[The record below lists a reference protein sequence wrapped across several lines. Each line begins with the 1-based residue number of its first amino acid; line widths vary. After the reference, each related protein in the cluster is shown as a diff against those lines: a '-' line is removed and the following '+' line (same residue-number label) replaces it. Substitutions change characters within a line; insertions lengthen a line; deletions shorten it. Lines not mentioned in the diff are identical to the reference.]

1 MIENIAKTI
10 GYNIVRINLCEH
22 TDLADLFGTDLP
34 AESSIFETDTEVKLG
49 AFVWRDGPLLSALK
63 SPNTW
68 ILLDELNLAPQSVLE
83 GLNAI
88 LDHRGEV
95 YIPEL
100 NKTFK
105 LAQQTRIFATQNPH
119 RQGGGR
125 KGLPQS
131 FLNRFT
137 KVYLRKLEK
146 HDLQHVISH
155 NFGFL
160 EDIKMLKDF
169 KLLERMVEFSERVE
183 QGITNLE
190 FGYKGGP
197 FEANLRDILR
207 WCELITNPKIGYDL
221 KSINFKNFLLILFE
235 KMKLVYCQ
243 RLRTETDIDFLL
255 RIFGEIFKLN
265 VDEFEKES
273 REISLYWNDTDVFLN
288 DIQLSIEGRSL
299 KNDHAII
306 LSSQKEKL
314 KNVAECV
321 ILGKPIILCGPTD
334 CGKTKI
340 INTFCTIF
348 NKELQLDTIDDS
360 VTGSF
365 QQFDLNRVL
374 EEMWD
379 KIEKISFEKM
389 SQGNL
394 RLFELWREHELISNT
409 FETLEKETEI
419 EFFLR
424 RLDSIM
430 AILKQLKNACNLIT
444 SMEIDKMIHDINL
457 WEKFLHNS
465 SSSTLNTGGHFEW
478 VDSMIAK
485 SIKFG
490 HFICLEHINLVSSAI
505 LDRLNPVLEP
515 NGTLMISEKGKF

>member
-1 MIENIAKTI
+1 M
-10 GYNIVRINLCEH
+10 RINLCEH

-34 AESSIFETDTEVKLG
+34 AETSIFDSDTEVKLG
-49 AFVWRDGPLLSALK
+49 AFVWRDGPLLAALK

-105 LAQQTRIFATQNPH
+105 LGQQTRIFATQNPL

-146 HDLQHVISH
+146 RDLLHVISH
-155 NFGFL
+155 NFGSL
-160 EDIKMLKDF
+160 EDVESLRHF
-169 KLLERMVEFSERVE
+169 NLLEKMVEFSERVE
-183 QGITNLE
+183 HGITNLE

-207 WCELITNPKIGYDL
+207 WCELITNSKTGCN
-221 KSINFKNFLLILFE
+221 INEIKNINTFLLILYE

-243 RLRTETDIDFLL
+243 RMRAESDIDCVL
-255 RIFGEIFKLN
+255 RIFGEIFEVN

-288 DIQLSIEGRSL
+288 DIQLSRSL
-299 KNDHAII
+299 SSKKVDHAIL
-306 LSSQKEKL
+306 LSSQRQEL

-321 ILGKPIILCGPTD
+321 IMEKPLILCGPGD
-334 CGKTKI
+334 CGKTKV
-340 INTFCTIF
+340 INTFCTLF
-348 NKELQLDTIDDS
+348 NKDLQLDTIDDS

-365 QQFDLNRVL
+365 QQFDLNRIL
-374 EEMWD
+374 EEMWL

-389 SQGNL
+389 SQGKNL
-394 RLFELWREHELISNT
+394 KLFELWREHEIISDY
-409 FETLEKETEI
+409 FESSEKETEI

-424 RLDSIM
+424 RLSSIV
-430 AILKQLKNACNLIT
+430 AILEYLKPVCETNT
-444 SMEIDKMIHDINL
+444 SMEMDKMLHEIQL
-457 WEKFLHNS
+457 WKKFLQKS
-465 SSSTLNTGGHFEW
+465 SASTLNTGGHFEW
-478 VDSMIAK
+478 VDSMIVK

-515 NGTLMISEKGKF
+515 NGSLMISEKGKLQLI